1 MQKDMECLH
10 KNGKWDMVRLPEE
23 KKSICYKWMFKKK
36 EGTPSV
42 ENARYKARLV
52 AKGYIQITSVNFTY
66 VFSLV
71 LKHSSIR
78 ALLGIV
84 AFHDYE
90 LEQLDVKTA
99 FLHGELEEDIYMQQP
114 EGFIVSGKEDC
125 VCLLK
130 RSLYGLKRSP
140 RQWYKRFDSFMVSH
154 DFKRSRFDSYVHFK
168 RCNDESFMYLLLYV
182 NDMLLAAKSKEEKR
196 TLKA

>member
-1 MQKDMECLH
+1 MECLH
-10 KNGKWDMVRLPEE
+10 KNGKWDMVRLPKE
-23 KKSICYKWMFKKK
+23 KKSIHYKWMFKKK

-52 AKGYIQITSVNFTY
+52 SKGYIQITSVNFAY

-78 ALLGIV
+78 DFMGIV

-90 LEQLDVKTA
+90 LEQLDVKTE
-99 FLHGELEEDIYMQQP
+99 FLHRELEEDIYMQQQ
-114 EGFIVSGKEDC
+114 EGFIVSGKEDF

-130 RSLYGLKRSP
+130 RSLYGLKLSP
-140 RQWYKRFDSFMVSH
+140 RQ
-154 DFKRSRFDSYVHFK
+154 
-168 RCNDESFMYLLLYV
+168 
-182 NDMLLAAKSKEEKR
+182 
-196 TLKA
+196 